1 MAKVSFYIRNTD
13 TKKET
18 PINFRINLSRNE
30 KLRGTTKIKIAPLF
44 WDKEKQRVRNRV
56 EVSNIKDIINNKLRE
71 FESFILNKVLLSDTE
86 NPFEIKQNLKND
98 IKDFFG
104 RKKEKTIP
112 TLYSLAEQFI
122 TDSQR
127 RTINDKPISKTTI
140 LAYKR
145 TIKIL
150 KEFEESNK
158 YPISFESITMD
169 FYYNFITF
177 LKEKNFTPNTIGN
190 YIKTLKVFLSDATEK
205 GINTNL
211 TYKNKNFIKP
221 TGESFQIYLNEEEL
235 SRMINLDL
243 SKNKK
248 LDNARDLFIIGA
260 YTGLRVSDFNNLSK
274 DNIEI
279 QNGYKLL
286 NLIVTKTNRP
296 ISIPIHPK
304 VAGIITKNSG
314 NFPKKMSD
322 QHINKS
328 LKEIGKLAGINTKIS
343 YNINKGGNV
352 IKETKYKYDMITN
365 HTGRR
370 SFCTNA
376 YINNMPTLDIMAISG
391 HTTEKVFLTY
401 IKIGAKERALKIA
414 DNNFFNGK

>member
-1 MAKVSFYIRNTD
+1 MTKVSFYIRNID

-30 KLRGTTKIKIAPLF
+30 KLRGTTKIKIYPQF

-56 EVSNIKDIINNKLRE
+56 EVSNIKDIINNRLRE

-86 NPFEIKQNLKND
+86 NPIEIKQNLKND
-98 IKDFFG
+98 ITEFFG
-104 RKKEKTIP
+104 RKTKKVVDTF
-112 TLYSLAEQFI
+112 YSQAEQFI
-122 TDSQR
+122 EDSQR
-127 RTINDKPISKTTI
+127 RTIKEKPISKSTI
-140 LAYKR
+140 LLYKR
-145 TIKIL
+145 TIKTL
-150 KEFEESNK
+150 KEFEGCNQ

-169 FYYNFITF
+169 FYYNFIAF
-177 LKEKNFTPNTIGN
+177 LKDKNFSPNTIGN
-190 YIKTLKVFLSDATEK
+190 YIKVLKVFLNDATEK
-205 GINTNL
+205 GINRNL
-211 TYKNKNFIKP
+211 TYNNKNFIKP

-235 SRMINLDL
+235 SSMINLDL
-243 SKNKK
+243 SNDKK

-260 YTGLRVSDFNNLSK
+260 YTGLRVSDFKNLSK
-274 DNIEI
+274 DNIEVR
-279 QNGYKLL
+279 NGYQLL
-286 NLIVTKTNRP
+286 NLIVSKTNRP

-304 VAGIITKNSG
+304 VADIITKNSG

-328 LKEIGKLAGINTKIS
+328 LKEIGKLADINTKIS
-343 YNINKGGNV
+343 YNTNKGGNA
-352 IKETKYKYDMITN
+352 IKETKYKYEMITN

-376 YINNMPTLDIMAISG
+376 YINNMPTIDIMAISG

-414 DNNFFNGK
+414 DNNFFKK

>member
-1 MAKVSFYIRNTD
+1 MTKVSFYIRNID

-30 KLRGTTKIKIAPLF
+30 KLRGTTKIKIYPQF
-44 WDKEKQRVRNRV
+44 WDKEKQKVRNRV
-56 EVSNIKDIINNKLRE
+56 EVSNIKDIINNRLRE

-86 NPFEIKQNLKND
+86 NPIEIKQNLKND
-98 IKDFFG
+98 ITEFFG
-104 RKKEKTIP
+104 RKTKKVVDTF
-112 TLYSLAEQFI
+112 YSQAEQFI
-122 TDSQR
+122 EDTQR
-127 RTINDKPISKTTI
+127 RTINEKPISKSTI
-140 LAYKR
+140 LLYKR
-145 TIKIL
+145 TIKTL
-150 KEFEESNK
+150 KEFEGCNQ

-169 FYYNFITF
+169 FYYNFIAF
-177 LKEKNFTPNTIGN
+177 LKDKNFSPNTIGN
-190 YIKTLKVFLSDATEK
+190 YIKVLKVFLNDATEK
-205 GINTNL
+205 GINRNL
-211 TYKNKNFIKP
+211 TYNNKNFIKP

-235 SRMINLDL
+235 SSMINLDL
-243 SKNKK
+243 SNDKK

-260 YTGLRVSDFNNLSK
+260 YTGLRVSDFKNLSK
-274 DNIEI
+274 DNIEVR
-279 QNGYKLL
+279 NGYQLL
-286 NLIVTKTNRP
+286 NLIVSKTNRP

-304 VAGIITKNSG
+304 VADIITKNSG

-328 LKEIGKLAGINTKIS
+328 LKEIGKLADINTKIS
-343 YNINKGGNV
+343 YNTNKGGNA
-352 IKETKYKYDMITN
+352 IKETKYKYEMITN

-376 YINNMPTLDIMAISG
+376 YINNMPTIDIMAISG

-414 DNNFFNGK
+414 DNNFFKK

>member
-1 MAKVSFYIRNTD
+1 MTKVSFYIRNID

-30 KLRGTTKIKIAPLF
+30 KLRGTTKIKIYPQF

-56 EVSNIKDIINNKLRE
+56 EVSNIKDIINNRLRE

-86 NPFEIKQNLKND
+86 NPIEIKQNLKND
-98 IKDFFG
+98 ITEFFG
-104 RKKEKTIP
+104 RKTKKVVDTF
-112 TLYSLAEQFI
+112 YSQAEQFI
-122 TDSQR
+122 EDTQR
-127 RTINDKPISKTTI
+127 RTINEKPISKSTI
-140 LAYKR
+140 LLYKR
-145 TIKIL
+145 TIKTL
-150 KEFEESNK
+150 KEFEGCNQ

-169 FYYNFITF
+169 FYYNFIAF
-177 LKEKNFTPNTIGN
+177 LKDKNFSPNTIGN
-190 YIKTLKVFLSDATEK
+190 YIKVLKVFLNDATEK
-205 GINTNL
+205 GINRNL
-211 TYKNKNFIKP
+211 TYNNKNFIKP

-235 SRMINLDL
+235 SSMINLDL
-243 SKNKK
+243 SNDKK

-260 YTGLRVSDFNNLSK
+260 YTGLRVSDFKNLSK
-274 DNIEI
+274 DNIEVR
-279 QNGYKLL
+279 NGYQLL
-286 NLIVTKTNRP
+286 NLIVSKTNRP

-304 VAGIITKNSG
+304 VADIITKNSG

-328 LKEIGKLAGINTKIS
+328 LKEIGKLADINTKIS
-343 YNINKGGNV
+343 YNTNKGGNA
-352 IKETKYKYDMITN
+352 IKETKYKYEMITN

-376 YINNMPTLDIMAISG
+376 YINNMPTIDIMAISG

-414 DNNFFNGK
+414 DNNFFKK